1 VYVLRISTKGR
12 YALAAMT
19 LMAQKADSE
28 EIFPVLKI
36 SEALGVS
43 KIYLEQVFSLL
54 KRDGLVNSIKG
65 AQGGYQLS
73 RPAEEISV
81 YDILSVAELSMF
93 EKTEESVKEKAPDI
107 ESAMSELV
115 FVRIDAVLAEILK
128 EISLADLA
136 KYANDYGLNGEY
148 MFFI

>member
-1 VYVLRISTKGR
+1 MYVCESQQGQIRSCRYDAHGSKGGFGG
-12 YALAAMT
+12 
-19 LMAQKADSE
+19 D
-28 EIFPVLKI
+28 FPVLKI
-36 SEALGVS
+36 SEAGVS

-93 EKTEESVKEKAPDI
+93 EKQRNRSKKG
-107 ESAMSELV
+107 S
-115 FVRIDAVLAEILK
+115 
-128 EISLADLA
+128 
-136 KYANDYGLNGEY
+136 
-148 MFFI
+148 

>member
-1 VYVLRISTKGR
+1 MRISTKGR

-115 FVRIDAVLAEILK
+115 FDRIDAVLAEILK